1 MFAWKP
7 GHLLP
12 SSFPECGFGDAPPI
26 QRIAFSTFVSYTP
39 TDAHKGLPYSMTI
52 LHATHAVYSRV
63 APCGRPSVL
72 NSTTF
77 FLFEEFRPLRML
89 LFDTALQFLTI
100 FALFVL
106 CIMFVILIV
115 NLCTFPRL
123 RPQASLQASNQY
135 TMVPLVS
142 VLIPARDEE
151 LAIERCVRSLVAQT
165 YERLEILVLDD
176 HSSDA
181 TATLVQRI
189 IDGLPQHQQGRL
201 QLLQGTALPSEWGGK
216 NFACHQLT
224 QYATGDYLFFTDAD
238 TTHDP
243 KMVTSVLAMMQ
254 TQKVSLLTVQPT
266 YELDSLG
273 EQLVVPLLTF
283 TILTLL
289 PVALIPTR
297 PEPSLATGNGQLL
310 CFEQTVYE
318 RIGGHEIVK
327 NRILEDVLLAR
338 TVKAAGFRML
348 FVDAQDIV
356 YCRMYRSFSAVWSGF
371 SKNLFAFYN
380 YSLPFALGALLLNI
394 LLFVAPVVFMISA
407 PLLHLSDTVRL
418 LATIA
423 YLLPVLMRIL
433 LTLRFTH
440 VQRIEML
447 LLCFLHPISIALE
460 CLILLN
466 SIRWHYRKRGTVWK
480 GREYVTSR

>member
-1 MFAWKP
+1 MSILANMI
-7 GHLLP
+7 G
-12 SSFPECGFGDAPPI
+12 A
-26 QRIAFSTFVSYTP
+26 A
-39 TDAHKGLPYSMTI
+39 SMTGASPVMPF
-52 LHATHAVYSRV
+52 ATYY
-63 APCGRPSVL
+63 
-72 NSTTF
+72 
-77 FLFEEFRPLRML
+77 L
-89 LFDTALQFLTI
+89 LFTLLI
-100 FALFVL
+100 F

-123 RPQASLQASNQY
+123 RPQTSLQASDQI
-135 TMVPLVS
+135 TVAPLVS

-151 LAIERCVRSLVAQT
+151 LAIERCVRSLVTQT
-165 YERLEILVLDD
+165 YERLEVLVLDD
-176 HSSDA
+176 SSSDA
-181 TATLVQRI
+181 TATIVQRI
-189 IDGLPQHQQGRL
+189 IDDLPPQQQGRL
-201 QLLQGTALPSEWGGK
+201 QLLRGAALPSGWGGK
-216 NFACHQLT
+216 NFACHQLA

-238 TTHDP
+238 TIHAP
-243 KMVTSVLAMMQ
+243 EMVTSVLTMMQ
-254 TQKVSLLTVQPT
+254 VQKVSLLTAQPT
-266 YELDSLG
+266 YELDSVG

-283 TILTLL
+283 TIMTLL
-289 PVALIPTR
+289 PIALIPTR

-310 CFEQTVYE
+310 CFERMTYE
-318 RIGGHEIVK
+318 RIGGHEAVK

-338 TVKAAGFRML
+338 AVKAAGFRML
-348 FVDAQDIV
+348 FVDAQDV
-356 YCRMYRSFSAVWSGF
+356 VRCRMYRSFSEVWSGF

-380 YSLPFALGALLLNI
+380 YSLPFALVALLLNI
-394 LLFVAPVVFMISA
+394 LLFIVPVLLIVSA

-440 VQRIEML
+440 VQRVEML
-447 LLCFLHPISIALE
+447 LLCFIHPVSITLE